1 MGFWATA
8 AEKTEREQA
17 LRSSAAIAGELGDV
31 AKREE
36 QAAEWYRRDV
46 QRQLA
51 RDAIGVPALSPEAA
65 KVANVLGVAETDQAR
80 AAIYAQCPAE
90 VREEFQRFQGL
101 VLQRFGFRG
110 PAPAQIAHLREVGV
124 AVERIVAAQAMVDS
138 ISRGESAVREVER
151 GLSLGRGISV

>member
-90 VREEFQRFQGL
+90 VRE
-101 VLQRFGFRG
+101 
-110 PAPAQIAHLREVGV
+110 
-124 AVERIVAAQAMVDS
+124 
-138 ISRGESAVREVER
+138 
-151 GLSLGRGISV
+151 